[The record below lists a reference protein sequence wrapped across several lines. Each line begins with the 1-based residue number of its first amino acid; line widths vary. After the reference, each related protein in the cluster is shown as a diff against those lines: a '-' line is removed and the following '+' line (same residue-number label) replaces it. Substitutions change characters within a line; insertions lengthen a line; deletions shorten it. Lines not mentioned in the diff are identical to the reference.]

1 MMEGEGF
8 GLGFGSG
15 DLAFLRG
22 WVGLLACLVG
32 WCGIRKQGKVVFCW
46 IALLLPLPLPCFVAG
61 VVGRVF
67 GSRGKKGE
75 SASSEIVLAPLECLT
90 IYTLHPA
97 GER

>member
-1 MMEGEGF
+1 MEGL
-8 GLGFGSG
+8 GLGLG
-15 DLAFLRG
+15 LAIWRFFV
-22 WVGLLACLVG
+22 VGLLGWLVG
-32 WCGIRKQGKVVFCW
+32 VESGSKVVFCW
-46 IALLLPLPLPCFVAG
+46 IALLLLLPLPLPCFVAG
-61 VVGRVF
+61 VAGRVF

>member
-1 MMEGEGF
+1 M

-15 DLAFLRG
+15 DLAFLSWLVCLLAWLVG
-22 WVGLLACLVG
+22 VESGSKVVFVGLLC
-32 WCGIRKQGKVVFCW
+32 F
-46 IALLLPLPLPCFVAG
+46 LPLPLPCFVAG

-75 SASSEIVLAPLECLT
+75 SASSEIVLAPLECLM

>member
-1 MMEGEGF
+1 MMEGEGL
-8 GLGFGSG
+8 GLGLV
-15 DLAFLRG
+15 LAIWRFFRG
-22 WVGLLACLVG
+22 WFACLVG
-32 WCGIRKQGKVVFCW
+32 WCGIRKQGSFFVG
-46 IALLLPLPLPCFVAG
+46 LLLLLLLPLPCFVAG

-67 GSRGKKGE
+67 GSRGKRGE

>member
-1 MMEGEGF
+1 MEGEGL
-8 GLGFGSG
+8 GLGLV
-15 DLAFLRG
+15 LAIWRFFVVG
-22 WVGLLACLVG
+22 WFACLLACLLGVESG
-32 WCGIRKQGKVVFCW
+32 SKVVFVGLP
-46 IALLLPLPLPCFVAG
+46 LLLPLPLPCFVAG
-61 VVGRVF
+61 VAGRVF

>member
-1 MMEGEGF
+1 M
-8 GLGFGSG
+8 GLGLV
-15 DLAFLRG
+15 LAIWRFFVVG
-22 WVGLLACLVG
+22 WFAWLVG
-32 WCGIRKQGKVVFCW
+32 WCGVRKQGSFCW
-46 IALLLPLPLPCFVAG
+46 IALLLLLLLPLPCFVAG

-75 SASSEIVLAPLECLT
+75 SASSKIVLAPLECLT

>member
-1 MMEGEGF
+1 MEGEGF
-8 GLGFGSG
+8 GFGFGSG

-22 WVGLLACLVG
+22 WFAWLVG
-32 WCGIRKQGKVVFCW
+32 WCGIRNQGSFCW
-46 IALLLPLPLPCFVAG
+46 IALLLLLPLPLPCFVAG

-67 GSRGKKGE
+67 GSRGKRGE
-75 SASSEIVLAPLECLT
+75 SASSKIVLAPLECLT

>member
-1 MMEGEGF
+1 MEGEGF
-8 GLGFGSG
+8 GFGSG

-22 WVGLLACLVG
+22 WLVCLVG
-32 WCGIRKQGKVVFCW
+32 WCGIRNQGSFCW

-67 GSRGKKGE
+67 GSRGKRGE